1 MSLSPR
7 DFDII
12 LAWEGLASETNLG
25 LCVCC
30 SITNL
35 IFILGIMSSSGLCV
49 SCNKLLTS
57 PDANFCAKCGAPQT
71 RPQLCIHCE
80 AQLPDNSPYC
90 SKCGEPQPHP
100 KQQEPSVKWCR
111 YCKTQLPPDAIYCIK
126 CSKPPM
132 TSSQEPVKSSCIL
145 CKRSLKGTPQ
155 NCNFCSA
162 PQDSSELIKRSF
174 KECHKC
180 GRRVFNESKVC
191 IYQNC
196 LALQETPP
204 STPAPE
210 GMQLF
215 TPQAPP
221 NLEHFHESQGIQSPD
236 PSQLP
241 RDLPDTSLQPTDKPF
256 VTREEM
262 EKKFKSSLP
271 PVTSTQPTGVDT
283 TSVATG
289 STQNS
294 LNVTSITS
302 AVTDPKKDEHVSPM
316 ETGPDVSTGRV
327 SGPHKRSSDDE
338 EESGDISKRVKTSGG
353 AAVASGA
360 VLLEKVDDTY
370 AITGET
376 TATSGNAS
384 FLPPSGTSSTGD
396 NTSLQT
402 AARKRKQSDLDE
414 SKDSLVPPHPKK
426 PETAD
431 KTHDDKDNEQEME
444 RHETK
449 NDQKKEFEKE
459 QHGKTTLD
467 DSRGGDKEVPPQGKE
482 GENAAAPGHNR
493 KDGGGGDSEDGELKE
508 SKEGPSSDRNG
519 AHLILNQS
527 QVGTTGENG
536 QSFVAEASDSD
547 SAPSPGT
554 PLKPHPPAPSSDSQ
568 ATSSSEV
575 ASLGLPLGQ
584 GNNSGDS
591 PPSSTTDPLLNINPA
606 DDKPPHPIQETNGR
620 PSNTDPK
627 LAHPMQETNGGPS
640 NTDPKPTHPV
650 QETNSTQQANDKPS
664 NGKPSPQLTVQHDGS
679 QSPSDKGKKVA
690 GEKKGDQQSVTG
702 GNKKQDKDKNDKK
715 EAKPALPVPNP

>member
-1 MSLSPR
+1 MILT
-7 DFDII
+7 I
-12 LAWEGLASETNLG
+12 LAG
-25 LCVCC
+25 VCC
-30 SITNL
+30 SITYL

-49 SCNKLLTS
+49 SCKEPLTS
-57 PDANFCAKCGAPQT
+57 PNVKFCSQCGASQT
-71 RPQLCIHCE
+71 RPQLCIHCK
-80 AQLPDNSPYC
+80 AQLPSNSPYC
-90 SKCGEPQPHP
+90 SNCGKPQSHS
-100 KQQEPSVKWCR
+100 KQQEPSVKWCG

-126 CSKPPM
+126 CSKPPLA
-132 TSSQEPVKSSCIL
+132 SSQEPAKSTSCIL
-145 CKRSLKGTPQ
+145 CKCSLKGTPQ
-155 NCNFCSA
+155 NCNFCTA
-162 PQDSSELIKRSF
+162 PQDSNELIKRSF

-180 GRRVFNESKVC
+180 GKNIFSELKVC

-210 GMQLF
+210 GMQSF

-236 PSQLP
+236 PSHPSQFP
-241 RDLPDTSLQPTDKPF
+241 RDFPDTSLQPTDKPLF
-256 VTREEM
+256 TKEEM
-262 EKKFKSSLP
+262 EKKFKSTLP
-271 PVTSTQPTGVDT
+271 PVTSIDT

-294 LNVTSITS
+294 PMNVTGITS
-302 AVTDPKKDEHVSPM
+302 AVADPKKDGHVSPM
-316 ETGPDVSTGRV
+316 ETDPDVSTGRV
-327 SGPHKRSSDDE
+327 SGHHKRSSGDE
-338 EESGDISKRVKTSGG
+338 EESGDVSKRVKTNGG

-370 AITGET
+370 TITGET
-376 TATSGNAS
+376 TATSSNAS
-384 FLPPSGTSSTGD
+384 FLPSLGTNSTGD

-431 KTHDDKDNEQEME
+431 KTHDKDNMQEME

-459 QHGKTTLD
+459 QHDKTTLD
-467 DSRGGDKEVPPQGKE
+467 DSRGGDKEVASQGKE
-482 GENAAAPGHNR
+482 KGENAAAPGHNR
-493 KDGGGGDSEDGELKE
+493 KDGGRGDSEDRKLKE
-508 SKEGPSSDRNG
+508 SKEGLSSDRND
-519 AHLILNQS
+519 
-527 QVGTTGENG
+527 G

-575 ASLGLPLGQ
+575 ASSGLPLGQ

-606 DDKPPHPIQETNGR
+606 GDKPPHPIQETNSGT
-620 PSNTDPK
+620 SNTDPK
-627 LAHPMQETNGGPS
+627 LAHPIQETNGGPS

-650 QETNSTQQANDKPS
+650 QEINSTQQANDKPS
-664 NGKPSPQLTVQHDGS
+664 NGKPSQQLTVQHDGS
-679 QSPSDKGKKVA
+679 QSPSDKGKKGV

-702 GNKKQDKDKNDKK
+702 NKKKQDKDKNDKK
-715 EAKPALPVPNP
+715 EVKPALPVPNP

>member
-1 MSLSPR
+1 
-7 DFDII
+7 
-12 LAWEGLASETNLG
+12 
-25 LCVCC
+25 
-30 SITNL
+30 
-35 IFILGIMSSSGLCV
+35 
-49 SCNKLLTS
+49 
-57 PDANFCAKCGAPQT
+57 
-71 RPQLCIHCE
+71 
-80 AQLPDNSPYC
+80 
-90 SKCGEPQPHP
+90 
-100 KQQEPSVKWCR
+100 
-111 YCKTQLPPDAIYCIK
+111 
-126 CSKPPM
+126 M

-155 NCNFCSA
+155 NCNFCTA
-162 PQDSSELIKRSF
+162 PQDSNELIKRSF

-180 GRRVFNESKVC
+180 GRRVFSESKVC

-196 LALQETPP
+196 LALQVTPP

-210 GMQLF
+210 GTQPF

-221 NLEHFHESQGIQSPD
+221 TLEQFHESQGIQSPD

-241 RDLPDTSLQPTDKPF
+241 RDLPDTSLQPTDKPLF
-256 VTREEM
+256 TKEEM
-262 EKKFKSSLP
+262 EKIFKSTLP
-271 PVTSTQPTGVDT
+271 PVISTDT

-294 LNVTSITS
+294 SMNVTGITS
-302 AVTDPKKDEHVSPM
+302 AVTDPKKDGHVSPM
-316 ETGPDVSTGRV
+316 ETDPDVSTGRV
-327 SGPHKRSSDDE
+327 SGHHKRSSGDE
-338 EESGDISKRVKTSGG
+338 EESGDVSKRVKTNGG

-431 KTHDDKDNEQEME
+431 KTHDDKDNVQEME

-449 NDQKKEFEKE
+449 NDQKKEFGKE
-459 QHGKTTLD
+459 QHNKTTLD
-467 DSRGGDKEVPPQGKE
+467 DARGGDKEVPSQGKE
-482 GENAAAPGHNR
+482 GENAAAPGQNENY
-493 KDGGGGDSEDGELKE
+493 GGGGDSEDEKLRKNKEEL
-508 SKEGPSSDRNG
+508 STD

-527 QVGTTGENG
+527 QAGTAGENG
-536 QSFVAEASDSD
+536 QSFVAEESDSD

-554 PLKPHPPAPSSDSQ
+554 PFGKKPHPPAPSSDSQ

-575 ASLGLPLGQ
+575 TSLGLPLGQ
-584 GNNSGDS
+584 SNNSGNS
-591 PPSSTTDPLLNINPA
+591 PPSSTTDSLPNINPA
-606 DDKPPHPIQETNGR
+606 GDKPPHPIQETN
-620 PSNTDPK
+620 S
-627 LAHPMQETNGGPS
+627 GPS
-640 NTDPKPTHPV
+640 NADPKPTHPV
-650 QETNSTQQANDKPS
+650 QETNGRPSNTDCTPMQETNSTPAATNPLQTMPAAPSAQQTNDKPS
-664 NGKPSPQLTVQHDGS
+664 NGHPSQQLTVQHDGS
-679 QSPSDKGKKVA
+679 QSDSTSDKGKNGA
-690 GEKKGDQQSVTG
+690 RGNQQFVTG

-715 EAKPALPVPNP
+715 EAKPALPGPNP